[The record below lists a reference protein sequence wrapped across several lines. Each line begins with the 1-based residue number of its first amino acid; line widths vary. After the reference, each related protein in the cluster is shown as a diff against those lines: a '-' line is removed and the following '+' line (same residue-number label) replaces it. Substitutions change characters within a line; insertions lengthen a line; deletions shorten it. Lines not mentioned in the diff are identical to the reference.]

1 MSGLDVG
8 VAILLL
14 IAFIAGIA
22 GGLVLVVS
30 VASRRE
36 DRLHSLTGAAPGPA
50 CEGARRLVG
59 AGVLGDH
66 FFSAPSRPYSH
77 GDGDGDADGDT
88 QEWDPDR

>member
-50 CEGARRLVG
+50 CRGARRLVG

-66 FFSAPSRPYSH
+66 FFSAHARGEGD

-88 QEWDPDR
+88 HEWDPDR